1 MDVFNNDSNTN
12 NTEVTIET
20 LVGEGQKYKEPNELA
35 KAYVNAESFI
45 ETLKREKAE
54 EARKAAEA
62 AAKLEVYERLA
73 ATKINDPTPP
83 RQDPPQEQPKVNAE
97 PKVENLEEKIRS
109 TLEAER
115 ERERKTNNRNQVN
128 NKLVEMFGDKA
139 REVVAA
145 KAAELGVGIDWLT
158 TIAETSPA
166 AFFNTLG
173 VIEKSNTGTPGI
185 KSDINPATLG
195 ATGKIAPNTYAYFQ
209 EMRRTDPKRYY
220 SAAVQRQVMEAAR
233 SNPNF
238 YKE

>member
-1 MDVFNNDSNTN
+1 MDVFNNDSPTPNT
-12 NTEVTIET
+12 VTVDA
-20 LVGEGQKYKEPNELA
+20 LVGDTQKYKTADDLA

-54 EARKAAEA
+54 EAQKAANA

-73 ATKINDPTPP
+73 ATKNNDPTPP
-83 RQDPPQEQPKVNAE
+83 RQDPPQEQPKVSAE
-97 PKVENLEEKIRS
+97 PKVDNLEEKIRS

-115 ERERKTNNRNQVN
+115 DRERKTANRNQVN
-128 NKLVEMFGDKA
+128 TKLVEIYGDKA

-158 TIAETSPA
+158 SMAETSPA
-166 AFFNTLG
+166 AFFNTIG
-173 VIEKSNTGTPGI
+173 VEKSKMGTPAL
-185 KSDINPATLG
+185 KSDVNPASLG
-195 ATGKIAPNTYAYFQ
+195 ETGKILPNTYAYFN
-209 EMRRTDPKRYY
+209 EIRRTNPKSYY
-220 SAAVQRQVMEAAR
+220 SAETQRQIFAAAK